1 MIKCIKTEFATIT
14 ASIHQKQ
21 LLKIMSTHTHTHTHT
36 HKVRTNKLNSVLKG
50 LESERDNK
58 LFSFHSQLYVTHLV
72 RTEGSVLH
80 LDTALV
86 LLDGVEHNVIKV

>member
-1 MIKCIKTEFATIT
+1 MHQNRVCHNHSQYSPKTTFENHEHA
-14 ASIHQKQ
+14 
-21 LLKIMSTHTHTHTHT
+21 HTHT

-80 LDTALV
+80 LDTALA